1 MSDELIH
8 DISQRLAK
16 IEERLTKIEVA
27 VGKLETGQRVSSM
40 IAGGAIATVG
50 ALLVKLL
57 SE

>member
-16 IEERLTKIEVA
+16 LEDRLTKIEVA

-40 IAGGAIATVG
+40 IGGGAIAVVG
-50 ALLVKLL
+50 TLLVKLL
-57 SE
+57 SG

>member
-1 MSDELIH
+1 VSEELIH

-16 IEERLTKIEVA
+16 IEDRLTKIEVA

-57 SE
+57 SG

>member
-8 DISQRLAK
+8 DIITRLAK
-16 IEERLTKIEVA
+16 IEERLPKIEVA
-27 VGKLETGQRVSSM
+27 VAKLETGQRVSSM

-57 SE
+57 SG